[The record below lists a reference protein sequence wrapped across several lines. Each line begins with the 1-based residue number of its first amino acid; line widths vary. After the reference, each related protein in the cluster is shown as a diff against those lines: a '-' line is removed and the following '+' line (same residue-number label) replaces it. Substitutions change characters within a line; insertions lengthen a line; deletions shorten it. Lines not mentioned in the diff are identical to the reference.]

1 MATINVR
8 DNQQV
13 IDYLARDYS
22 SFRKSLLDLIPA
34 KLPEWTDRSEADF
47 GVVLIELLAYMADI
61 LSYYQ
66 DRIANEAFLSTAQ
79 ERRSVIEHLRLIG
92 YEMPGAAPAIAFLSV
107 IVSNTF
113 NQTVEIR
120 KGDQFA
126 TASSKERRALTFEY
140 VESKPLVIDFSDVS
154 KIKPDS
160 ALKPD
165 GTPLRGFREA
175 VARVPVREGK
185 TILREVVGVSDG
197 TPNQRFA
204 LQQPRVLQ
212 DSLEVVVQ
220 TTPVTPP
227 WRLRR
232 SLIFSQRAITPE
244 QLAALDYQDRI
255 TSTLAFSRAP
265 DPDFA
270 TETDEND
277 VTTLLFGDG
286 EYGQIPPVGA
296 TIVAT
301 YRTGG
306 GTIGNVG
313 SGQINVIAKALS
325 LQLAGAQVVNR
336 TPASGGAEPESI
348 QHAVFSA
355 PTVFTSMNRAV
366 TSGDYV
372 SLANLFPGV
381 LKARIDVTNWNT
393 IKLYVAPTG
402 DGQPPSDIL
411 KRDLLTYFEDRR
423 MLTTFLE
430 VLSPDYVFL
439 AISVEIGAKPFL
451 RNEDVQTDAETAL
464 RDLFDF
470 SKATFGETMYVSKI
484 DQVLEGLTGV
494 DHVFVSVFSRL
505 GDPSPLP
512 SDGRVV
518 LGANEMRVLRQADV
532 NLSVTGGV

>member
-22 SFRKSLLDLIPA
+22 SFRKALLDLIPA

-47 GVVLIELLAYMADI
+47 GVVLIELLAYMGDI

-107 IVSNTF
+107 IVPNTF
-113 NQTVEIR
+113 TQTVEVR
-120 KGDQFA
+120 KGEQFA

-140 VESKPLVIDFSDVS
+140 VERKPLVIDFSKVN
-154 KIKPDS
+154 PDT
-160 ALKPD
+160 ALKDD
-165 GTPLRGFREA
+165 GTPLLGFREA

-185 TILREVVGVSDG
+185 TIVREVVGVSDG

-204 LQQPRVLQ
+204 LQQPRVQ
-212 DSLEVVVQ
+212 IDSLEVVVQ
-220 TTPVTPP
+220 TTPPTPP

-232 SLIFSQRAITPE
+232 TLVFSPPAFTPE

-255 TSTLAFSRAP
+255 GSTLGFSRKP

-270 TETDEND
+270 TQTDEND

-286 EYGQIPPVGA
+286 QYGQIPPVGA

-306 GTIGNVG
+306 GVIGNVG

-325 LQLAGAQVVNR
+325 LQLAGAKVVNR
-336 TPASGGAEPESI
+336 KPASGGAEPESI
-348 QHAVFSA
+348 QHAVFFA

-381 LKARIDVTNWNT
+381 LKARVEVTNWNA

-430 VLSPDYVFL
+430 VLNPDYVFL
-439 AISVEIGAKPFL
+439 AISVQIGAKPFL
-451 RNEDVQTDAETAL
+451 RNEDVQNDAATAIKN
-464 RDLFDF
+464 LFDF
-470 SKATFGETMYVSKI
+470 NKANFGETMYLSKVYE
-484 DQVLEGLTGV
+484 VLEGLTGV
-494 DHVFVSVFSRL
+494 DNVFVRRFSRL
-505 GDPSPLP
+505 GDPNPIP
-512 SDGRVV
+512 ADGRIV
-518 LGANEMRVLRQADV
+518 LGPNEIRVLRQAHV
-532 NLSVTGGV
+532 NLNVTGGV